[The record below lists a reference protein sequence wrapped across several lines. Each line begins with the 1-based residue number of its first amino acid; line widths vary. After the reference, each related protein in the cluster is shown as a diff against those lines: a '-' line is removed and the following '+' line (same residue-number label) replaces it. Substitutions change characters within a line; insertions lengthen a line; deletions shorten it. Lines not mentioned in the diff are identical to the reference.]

1 MYFIIIIYTTDTCS
15 DTTHN
20 THYIT
25 LIHILLYTIFAC
37 LFNYHVHVMV
47 NLSFINNGETSTSL
61 NEINNNNIYIFFF
74 NTAKA
79 PLCHNRENRRL
90 CSSGTKYY

>member
-15 DTTHN
+15 DTIHN
-20 THYIT
+20 TSHSYT
-25 LIHILLYTIFAC
+25 YYLYTIFPC

-61 NEINNNNIYIFFF
+61 NEINNNNIYFFI

-90 CSSGTKYY
+90 CSFGTKYY